1 MLTRKD
7 WVLRQVKQLADFIA
21 RALGLAAQ
29 QRQPEAT
36 ALLRTAGLELLGLEL
51 SSLEWVDAASAVD
64 LLGSS
69 ERGLT
74 FARLLEA
81 LAEVEGAPGGE
92 ARLRYA
98 AEVALELQ
106 RRYPGNA
113 EVKALAARLVPPPG
127 A

>member
-7 WVLRQVKQLADFIA
+7 WVMRQVKQLADFIA
-21 RALGLAAQ
+21 RALRLALAQ
-29 QRQPEAT
+29 KQPEAV
-36 ALLRTAGLELLGLEL
+36 ALLRTAGLELLGMEL

-64 LLGSS
+64 LLRST

-81 LAEVEGAPGGE
+81 LAEVEGGDAGRSRRRHALE
-92 ARLRYA
+92 VA
-98 AEVALELQ
+98 AEVLRRAPGHAEARALL
-106 RRYPGNA
+106 
-113 EVKALAARLVPPPG
+113 ARLEAAV